1 MALRFNSSTFRI
13 PFEGVFMFIDGKTR
27 LLGVIGDPVHHSLS
41 PAMHNLACAEL
52 GLNYCY
58 LPMHVVP
65 ENLRKAVEGMRA
77 IGMVGFN
84 ATIPHKE
91 ALVSMMDELD
101 PVAAMIGA
109 VNTVAISSE
118 GRLWGYNTDVYGFV
132 TALREAHVVS
142 LQDASVVVLGAG
154 GAARGVV
161 AGLLELGVGRIVLVN
176 RTESRAVALAAA
188 SGSGLVEAVSWSVL
202 SEVLEG
208 CRLLVN
214 TTSLGLSGV
223 ESGVLDLSPLS
234 DGAFVYDIVY
244 SPPETPLMAAARAR
258 GLRAENGLGML
269 IHQGARAFEIWTG
282 RQMPVARV
290 EVLLRGLVGGSGSGS
305 RSSSSR

>member
-1 MALRFNSSTFRI
+1 MS
-13 PFEGVFMFIDGKTR
+13 IDGKTR
-27 LLGVIGDPVHHSLS
+27 LLGVIGDPVRHSLS

-58 LPMHVVP
+58 LPMHVAP

-91 ALVSMMDELD
+91 ALVPMMDELD

-109 VNTVAISSE
+109 VNTVAIAPD
-118 GRLWGYNTDVYGFV
+118 GRLRGYNTDVYGFT
-132 TALREAHVVS
+132 TALRAACDLS
-142 LQDASVVVLGAG
+142 LADAAVVVLGAG

-161 AGLLELGVGRIVLVN
+161 AGLREMGVGRIVVVN
-176 RTESRAVALAAA
+176 RTESRAVALAESGQGAVEAA
-188 SGSGLVEAVSWSVL
+188 SWSAL
-202 SEVLEG
+202 PGVLEG

-223 ESGVLDLSPLS
+223 GAGALDLAPLP

-244 SPPETPLMAAARAR
+244 SPPETPLMVAARAR

-290 EVLLRGLVGGSGSGS
+290 EAVLRAEIACQLQSMPMVRG
-305 RSSSSR
+305 